1 MFSLK
6 EHTDSTIIALLF
18 LVAINFL
25 HIGQLFLPIV
35 CLYIFIDN
43 KGKLVVNNWFTFI
56 LLCLFGISFFAFS
69 YKLGFYST
77 MGLCLPMAYYIGSN
91 IKKTD
96 EESLKKVIYLFAFG
110 MAIHIVLNLITDI
123 VIDGKDFIGSISHY
137 DIWIKEGVL
146 TTSTAVNSIFVIA
159 LLYYFIVHETNRKYK
174 VIGISLFALI
184 MLYDIA
190 LGRRTPLFMTALC
203 IFISILIDQLLFKS
217 NKNIKPL
224 IFTAIVL
231 FVIALLFFLTYSFN
245 LFGLKETL
253 MGFGIVKKFMEY
265 GLDSGRLKIFFKAIK
280 LVPQHLWGAQE
291 IRNILDIQI
300 HDLWMDTF
308 DYAGIIPFVL
318 LVIHSLMFIKTIK
331 DIIKSKKINN
341 SFKLFVLVLF
351 IAIAIQLFLEP
362 IMSGSSLFI
371 IIVIIIEAILE
382 KIVIYEDR

>member
-6 EHTDSTIIALLF
+6 EHTDSTIIALLY

-159 LLYYFIVHETNRKYK
+159 LLYYFIVHETNKKYK

-184 MLYDIA
+184 MLYDVA

-217 NKNIKPL
+217 NKNLKPL

-231 FVIALLFFLTYSFN
+231 SIIALLFFLTYSFN

-280 LVPQHLWGAQE
+280 LVPQHLWGGQE

-331 DIIKSKKINN
+331 DIIKSKKISN

-351 IAIAIQLFLEP
+351 IAVTIQLFLEP

-382 KIVIYEDR
+382 KKVIYEDR